1 VGGWGHEPIA
11 LAGVELSLEPAALIR
26 EYLSLGLRFDRIES
40 GYVDAF
46 TGDPAL
52 RQSVLAEPAPDPAD
66 LVRQAQRLLA
76 ALPDVPRRNGFDQA
90 RADYIGAHLRAL
102 ACAGR
107 KFAGEDIGFV
117 DEVHDYFDVH
127 IAKGEAETYRQAHA
141 RLDDVLGGGG
151 PLADRMEAYRAAEE
165 IPPDRLAECIEAF
178 SSALRDR
185 VRAEYPLPDTETV
198 VYQVVTDQPW
208 SGFNYYLGDYRST
221 VAVNADVKQL
231 MSNLP
236 RLVAH
241 ESYPGHHTEHC
252 RKEAGL
258 VNRKGHAEQT
268 IFLVNTPQCLMAE
281 GLADLALYA
290 AIGPGWGH
298 WAAEIY
304 ADLGLRFDG
313 ERAEAVSEAS
323 ALLAGVRQDAALM
336 LHDEHRDG
344 DEVTAFLRRWL
355 LVNDTRARQ
364 MLRFLSS
371 PLWRAYTSTY
381 VEGYRLLRG
390 WLDDRPAG
398 VSLAE
403 RFGRLLD
410 DPLIPS
416 ALPE

>member
-1 VGGWGHEPIA
+1 MNGWGDPIA
-11 LAGVELSLEPAALIR
+11 LTRVDPSLEPAALIR

-141 RLDDVLGGGG
+141 RLDDVLGGDG

-258 VNRKGHAEQT
+258 VNRKGHVEQT

-323 ALLAGVRQDAALM
+323 AALAGVRQDAALM

-381 VEGYRLLRG
+381 VEGYRLLRA

-410 DPLIPS
+410 EPLIPS